1 MVTQRTGTADQN
13 GGSARGCQGLFESLA
28 AWHSR
33 SRPWQ
38 ADGQGLCINSL
49 SQSRAEGALEI
60 SDADT
65 GVKMRPWRSWVLAW
79 DGSLTV
85 SPARGAASP
94 TWPRIQ
100 AQRDEVRLRH
110 PNTATAASAAPT
122 TTHHALPAGRCVRDG
137 VSGTARSAPRRR
149 ARLSAISRISW
160 PWFQLN
166 AGRATGASRR
176 IHHLVVR
183 TSQARRGKSPPTPAR
198 WAPGSASC

>member
-38 ADGQGLCINSL
+38 ADGQGLCINQPVA
-49 SQSRAEGALEI
+49 QSRAEGALQI

-65 GVKMRPWRSWVLAW
+65 GAKLRPWRSWVLAW

-100 AQRDEVRLRH
+100 AQRDEMRLRH
-110 PNTATAASAAPT
+110 PNRATATSPAPRARLTAKDPIPHAKTQEAAVAAASP
-122 TTHHALPAGRCVRDG
+122 RICVRD
-137 VSGTARSAPRRR
+137 
-149 ARLSAISRISW
+149 L
-160 PWFQLN
+160 
-166 AGRATGASRR
+166 
-176 IHHLVVR
+176 
-183 TSQARRGKSPPTPAR
+183 
-198 WAPGSASC
+198 